1 MIRSSKS
8 LMVKGDKMKLND
20 GKVYD
25 PGHEFACKIIGLN
38 NSLSNKVPALKET
51 QRWAREMVNLLF
63 PIKENRTL
71 TDAELELR
79 LISLKK
85 RFSELLDPLDSSLRY
100 PKQETV
106 SRFFKEIPDVYDE
119 LLDDARFFVNCDPAA
134 ESFEE
139 VILTYP
145 GFLALII
152 YRLAHILYKLEVP
165 VLPRVMTE
173 YAHTKTGIDIHPG
186 AEIGKN
192 CFIDHGTG
200 IVIGETAVV
209 GNNVKIY
216 QGVTLGALYV
226 EKELADT
233 KRHPTI
239 EDNVILYS
247 GCTILG
253 GQTTVGRDTIIGG
266 NVWITKSV
274 GPGRIVYHDNKIK
287 VRDKETKAN
296 PVNFII

>member
-1 MIRSSKS
+1 MR
-8 LMVKGDKMKLND
+8 LND

-100 PKQETV
+100 QKQETV
-106 SRFFKEIPDVYDE
+106 TRFFKEIPDVYDI

-266 NVWITKSV
+266 NVWLTKSV
-274 GPGRIVYHDNKIK
+274 DPGRIVYHDNKIK
-287 VRDKETKAN
+287 VRDKETETN
-296 PVNFII
+296 PVNFVI